1 MKDTTRTVLATAVE
15 MAITFTGVMVMS
27 YLGWWAGGKI
37 EKLAFKA
44 AGKITAKKV
53 SEEIIDDFKTKI
65 GKD

>member
-1 MKDTTRTVLATAVE
+1 
-15 MAITFTGVMVMS
+15 MVMS

-37 EKLAFKA
+37 EKLTFKA